1 MVQFVSVK
9 RLPIGVILGAVFAS
23 ITVLYWWLN
32 FAFSDSESETD
43 ETIVLSILVIY
54 LLYLIKYFVAN
65 EGRRYTVS
73 AFSISAT
80 LSSFAWGYYDSQVGG
95 WFWNDDWI
103 LEDALMA
110 SIRPPIILMLMNEV
124 TGMIIRVFNE
134 TTSVRQNHPTS
145 MIRIGLVASLPLC
158 VAAPLGVFILI
169 PTLAIFF
176 IFYWASTD
184 TPSILIGH

>member
-1 MVQFVSVK
+1 MSVK

-43 ETIVLSILVIY
+43 ETIVLSILVVYI
-54 LLYLIKYFVAN
+54 LYLIKYFVAN

-80 LSSFAWGYYDSQVGG
+80 VSSFAWGYYDSQVGG

-103 LEDALMA
+103 LEDALLA
-110 SIRPPIILMLMNEV
+110 SIRPPIILMLINEV

-158 VAAPLGVFILI
+158 VAAPLGVFMLI

-176 IFYWASTD
+176 IFYRASTD

>member
-1 MVQFVSVK
+1 
-9 RLPIGVILGAVFAS
+9 
-23 ITVLYWWLN
+23 
-32 FAFSDSESETD
+32 
-43 ETIVLSILVIY
+43 
-54 LLYLIKYFVAN
+54 
-65 EGRRYTVS
+65 
-73 AFSISAT
+73 
-80 LSSFAWGYYDSQVGG
+80 
-95 WFWNDDWI
+95 
-103 LEDALMA
+103 MA
-110 SIRPPIILMLMNEV
+110 SIRPPIILMLINEI

-184 TPSILIGH
+184 TAIRT